1 MLPLLWS
8 RSFEFLRFLDRLHSP
23 DSWLSG
29 QPDRPEQ
36 CDTYTNLIPT
46 FLAGWSIH
54 EVRMQNMAIDGG
66 TNSMGIRLGQA
77 LRNEIRHFPDFERI
91 LRVHYFYVLAFGL
104 GISQQMSPTVE
115 RLI

>member
-1 MLPLLWS
+1 M
-8 RSFEFLRFLDRLHSP
+8 R
-23 DSWLSG
+23 
-29 QPDRPEQ
+29 
-36 CDTYTNLIPT
+36 
-46 FLAGWSIH
+46 
-54 EVRMQNMAIDGG
+54 NMAIDGG
-66 TNSMGIRLGQA
+66 TNSMGKAGNA

>member
-1 MLPLLWS
+1 MA
-8 RSFEFLRFLDRLHSP
+8 
-23 DSWLSG
+23 
-29 QPDRPEQ
+29 EQ
-36 CDTYTNLIPT
+36 T
-46 FLAGWSIH
+46 AW
-54 EVRMQNMAIDGG
+54 G
-66 TNSMGIRLGQA
+66 TLGHA